1 MLWWIERDIMAEKR
15 DLYEVLGIQK
25 GASKDE
31 IKSAYRKLAKKYH
44 PDNHE
49 TGDADKFKEVQEAYD
64 ILYDD
69 QKRSAY
75 DQFGFAAFEQGAGQ
89 PGSNPFEGGGFGFG
103 QDMDLNDI
111 FSQFF
116 GGGRRSQRASNGPR
130 RGNDAIIRV
139 KVDFMDTILGR
150 DIEIPLT
157 VDETCSSCNGT
168 GAKTPN
174 DIKNC
179 PQCGGVGYVR
189 VQRRSL
195 FGMVEQQET
204 CPRCGGKGKI
214 ITSSCPNCGGK
225 GYNRVKKN
233 IKVHIIAG
241 INNGQQIRVQGM
253 GERGVNGGP
262 NGDLFVEVN
271 VKPHQ
276 YFKRDGNDIHLTVPI
291 DFVDAI
297 LGTSVDIPT
306 VYGEATLNIPSGTQP
321 GQIFRMRGQ
330 GVKDLRSGRPGDQ
343 YVHLDIKMPTS
354 LSRQQKELHAQYKES
369 TKKEDS
375 LLAKFKKKKKK

>member
-1 MLWWIERDIMAEKR
+1 MAEKR
-15 DLYEVLGIQK
+15 DLYETLGVNK
-25 GASKDE
+25 SASKDE

-49 TGDADKFKEVQEAYD
+49 TGNAEKFKEVQEAYD

-89 PGSNPFEGGGFGFG
+89 PGSNPFEGGFGFG
-103 QDMDLNDI
+103 GEEVNLGDI

-116 GGGRRSQRASNGPR
+116 GGGCRSQRANAGPR

-157 VDETCSSCNGT
+157 VDESCKACGGS
-168 GAKTPN
+168 GARSAS
-174 DIKNC
+174 DIKSC
-179 PQCGGVGYVR
+179 PQCNGMGYVR

-204 CPRCGGKGKI
+204 CPRCNGRGKI
-214 ITSSCPNCGGK
+214 ISQPCPNCGGK

-233 IKVHIIAG
+233 VKVHIIAG
-241 INNGQQIRVQGM
+241 INNGQQIRVQGL

-276 YFKRDGNDIHLTVPI
+276 YFKRDGNDIHLNVPI

-297 LGTSVDIPT
+297 LGTSVDVPT

-330 GVKDLRSGRPGDQ
+330 GVKDLRSGKPGDQ

-354 LSRQQKELHAQYKES
+354 LNRDQKELL
-369 TKKEDS
+369 TKYRDSVKKDDS
-375 LLAKFKKKKKK
+375 LLAKFKKMFKK

>member
-1 MLWWIERDIMAEKR
+1 
-15 DLYEVLGIQK
+15 
-25 GASKDE
+25 
-31 IKSAYRKLAKKYH
+31 
-44 PDNHE
+44 
-49 TGDADKFKEVQEAYD
+49 
-64 ILYDD
+64 
-69 QKRSAY
+69 
-75 DQFGFAAFEQGAGQ
+75 
-89 PGSNPFEGGGFGFG
+89 
-103 QDMDLNDI
+103 MDLNDI

-168 GAKTPN
+168 GAKTLN

-195 FGMVEQQET
+195 FGMVEQQEA
-204 CPRCGGKGKI
+204 CPYCGGKGKI
-214 ITSSCPNCGGK
+214 ITANCPNCGGK

-253 GERGVNGGP
+253 GERGAPLHYSVQ
-262 NGDLFVEVN
+262 LELTMT
-271 VKPHQ
+271 
-276 YFKRDGNDIHLTVPI
+276 KR
-291 DFVDAI
+291 
-297 LGTSVDIPT
+297 
-306 VYGEATLNIPSGTQP
+306 
-321 GQIFRMRGQ
+321 
-330 GVKDLRSGRPGDQ
+330 
-343 YVHLDIKMPTS
+343 
-354 LSRQQKELHAQYKES
+354 
-369 TKKEDS
+369 
-375 LLAKFKKKKKK
+375 

>member
-1 MLWWIERDIMAEKR
+1 MAEKR
-15 DLYEVLGIQK
+15 DLYEVLGVKK
-25 GASKDE
+25 GSSKDE

-49 TGDADKFKEVQEAYD
+49 TGNAEKFKEVQEAYD

-69 QKRSAY
+69 QKRGAY

-89 PGSNPFEGGGFGFG
+89 PGSNPFEGGFGFG

-116 GGGRRSQRASNGPR
+116 GGGRRSQRANNGPR
-130 RGNDAIIRV
+130 RGDDAILRV

-157 VDETCSSCNGT
+157 VDEQCASCHGT

-174 DIKNC
+174 DIKIC
-179 PQCGGVGYVR
+179 PQCGGHGYIR

-204 CPRCGGKGKI
+204 CPRCNGKGKI
-214 ITSSCPNCGGK
+214 VTASCSACGGK
-225 GYNRVKKN
+225 GYNRVRKN

-253 GERGVNGGP
+253 GERGINGGP

-276 YFKRDGNDIHLTVPI
+276 YFKRDGNDIHLTIPI

-297 LGTSVDIPT
+297 LGTRIDVPT
-306 VYGEATLNIPSGTQP
+306 VYGEASLIIPSGTQP

-354 LSRQQKELHAQYKES
+354 LNKQQKALLNQYKEN
-369 TKKEDS
+369 TDKNNS
-375 LLAKFKKKKKK
+375 LFEKFKRIFKK

>member
-1 MLWWIERDIMAEKR
+1 MAEKR
-15 DLYEVLGIQK
+15 DLYQVLGVAK
-25 GASKDE
+25 GASKDD

-49 TGDADKFKEVQEAYD
+49 TGDAEKFKEVQEAYD

-89 PGSNPFEGGGFGFG
+89 PGGNPFEGGGFGFG
-103 QDMDLNDI
+103 QDMDLGDI

-116 GGGRRSQRASNGPR
+116 GGGRRQSAKTGPR
-130 RGNDAIIRV
+130 RGNDAIVRV

-157 VDETCSSCNGT
+157 IDEQCKACNGT

-174 DIKNC
+174 DIKSC
-179 PQCGGVGYVR
+179 PSCNGRGYVR
-189 VQRRSL
+189 VTRRSL
-195 FGMVEQQET
+195 FGAIEQQEVCGRCNGAGKIIT
-204 CPRCGGKGKI
+204 DRCPTCGGKGF
-214 ITSSCPNCGGK
+214 
-225 GYNRVKKN
+225 NRVKKN
-233 IKVHIIAG
+233 VKVHIIAG
-241 INNGQQIRVQGM
+241 INNGQQIRVQGL
-253 GERGVNGGP
+253 GERGTNGGP
-262 NGDLFVEVN
+262 NGDLFVEIN
-271 VKPHQ
+271 VKPHE
-276 YFKRDGNDIHLTVPI
+276 YFKRDGNDIHLTIPI

-297 LGTSVDIPT
+297 LGTNVDVPT
-306 VYGEATLNIPSGTQP
+306 VYGSASLVIPAGTQP

-354 LSRQQKELHAQYKES
+354 LTKKQKELLTDY
-369 TKKEDS
+369 KKEIKADDS
-375 LLAKFKKKKKK
+375 LLAKFKKIFKK

>member
-1 MLWWIERDIMAEKR
+1 MANKR

-25 GASKDE
+25 SASKDQ
-31 IKSAYRKLAKKYH
+31 IKSAYRKLAKTYH
-44 PDNHE
+44 PDNKE
-49 TGDADKFKEVQEAYD
+49 TGDEAKFKEVQEAYD

-89 PGSNPFEGGGFGFG
+89 PGSNPFEGGFGFG
-103 QDMDLNDI
+103 QDMDLGDI
-111 FSQFF
+111 FSSFF
-116 GGGRRSQRASNGPR
+116 GGGRRSQRANNGPR
-130 RGNDAIIRV
+130 RGNDAIMRV

-150 DIEIPLT
+150 DIEIPLN
-157 VDETCSSCNGT
+157 VDEQCKACGGT

-174 DIKNC
+174 DIKTCPNC
-179 PQCGGVGYVR
+179 NGHGYVR
-189 VQRRSL
+189 TQRRSL
-195 FGMVEQQET
+195 FGMVEQQEA
-204 CPRCGGKGKI
+204 CMRCDGKGKV
-214 ITSSCPNCGGK
+214 ITSPCPSCNGK

-253 GERGVNGGP
+253 GERGANGGP
-262 NGDLFVEVN
+262 NGDLFIEVN
-271 VKPHQ
+271 VKPHE
-276 YFKRDGNDIHLTVPI
+276 YFKRDGNDIHLNVPI

-297 LGTSVDIPT
+297 LGTSVDVPT
-306 VYGEATLNIPSGTQP
+306 VYGEASLNIPSGTQP
-321 GQIFRMRGQ
+321 GQIFRMKGQ

-354 LSRQQKELHAQYKES
+354 LNREQKELLNKYRDT
-369 TKKEDS
+369 TKKDDS
-375 LLAKFKKKKKK
+375 LLAKFKRMFKK

>member
-1 MLWWIERDIMAEKR
+1 MAEKR
-15 DLYEVLGIQK
+15 DLYEVLGLKK

-49 TGDADKFKEVQEAYD
+49 TGDAEKFKEIQEAYD

-69 QKRSAY
+69 NKRAAY
-75 DQFGFAAFEQGAGQ
+75 DQFGWAAFEQGAGQ
-89 PGSNPFEGGGFGFG
+89 PGSNPFEGGFGFG
-103 QDMDLNDI
+103 QDMDLGDI
-111 FSQFF
+111 FSSIF
-116 GGGRRSQRASNGPR
+116 GGGPRRQRASNGPR

-157 VDETCSSCNGT
+157 VDETCPNCKGA
-168 GAKTPN
+168 GAKTAN
-174 DIKNC
+174 DIRVC
-179 PQCGGVGYVR
+179 SHCGGQGYVR

-195 FGMVEQQET
+195 FGMVEQQEA
-204 CPRCGGKGKI
+204 CPYCGGKGKI
-214 ITSSCPNCGGK
+214 ITANCPNCGGK
-225 GYNRVKKN
+225 GYNRNKKN
-233 IKVHIIAG
+233 VKVHIIAG

-253 GERGVNGGP
+253 GERGANGGP

-297 LGTSVDIPT
+297 LGISVDVPT
-306 VYGEATLNIPSGTQP
+306 VYGEATLNIPAGTQP

-354 LSRQQKELHAQYKES
+354 LSREQKELLNKYKDS
-369 TKKEDS
+369 TKKDDS
-375 LLAKFKKKKKK
+375 FLTKFKKMFKK

>member
-1 MLWWIERDIMAEKR
+1 MAEKR
-15 DLYEVLGIQK
+15 DLYEVLGIKK

-49 TGDADKFKEVQEAYD
+49 TGNADKFKEVQEAYD
-64 ILYDD
+64 ILYDNN
-69 QKRSAY
+69 KRSAY

-89 PGSNPFEGGGFGFG
+89 PGSNPFDGGFGFG
-103 QDMDLNDI
+103 ESMDLNDL
-111 FSQFF
+111 FASFF
-116 GGGRRSQRASNGPR
+116 GGGRRAQRANNGPR
-130 RGNDAIIRV
+130 RGNDRIVRI
-139 KVDFMDTILGR
+139 KVDFMDTINGR

-157 VDETCSSCNGT
+157 VDEICPSCQGS
-168 GAKTPN
+168 GAKSAN
-174 DIKNC
+174 DIRVC
-179 PQCGGVGYVR
+179 HSCGGNGYVR
-189 VQRRSL
+189 TQRRSL
-195 FGMVEQQET
+195 FGMVEQQEV
-204 CPRCGGKGKI
+204 CPQCNGRGKI

-225 GYNRVKKN
+225 GFNRVKKN

-241 INNGQQIRVQGM
+241 INNGQQIRVQNM

-354 LSRQQKELHAQYKES
+354 LSKQQKELLSQYRES
-369 TKKEDS
+369 SKKDDS
-375 LLAKFKKKKKK
+375 LLAKFKKMFKK

>member
-1 MLWWIERDIMAEKR
+1 MAEKR
-15 DLYEVLGIQK
+15 DLYEVLGLKK

-49 TGDADKFKEVQEAYD
+49 TGDAEKFKEIQEAYD

-69 QKRSAY
+69 NKRAAY
-75 DQFGFAAFEQGAGQ
+75 DQFGWAAFEQGAGQ
-89 PGSNPFEGGGFGFG
+89 PGSNPFEGGFGFG
-103 QDMDLNDI
+103 QDMDLGDI
-111 FSQFF
+111 FSSIF
-116 GGGRRSQRASNGPR
+116 GGGPRRQRASNGPR

-157 VDETCSSCNGT
+157 VDETGPNCKGT
-168 GAKTPN
+168 GAKTAN
-174 DIKNC
+174 DIRVC
-179 PQCGGVGYVR
+179 SHCGGQGYVR

-195 FGMVEQQET
+195 FGMVEQQEA
-204 CPRCGGKGKI
+204 CPYCGGKGKI
-214 ITSSCPNCGGK
+214 ITANCPNCGGK
-225 GYNRVKKN
+225 GYNRNKKN
-233 IKVHIIAG
+233 VKVHIIAG

-253 GERGVNGGP
+253 GERGANGGP

-297 LGTSVDIPT
+297 LGISVDVPT
-306 VYGEATLNIPSGTQP
+306 VYGEATLNIPAGTQP

-354 LSRQQKELHAQYKES
+354 LSREQKELLNKYKDS
-369 TKKEDS
+369 TKKDDS
-375 LLAKFKKKKKK
+375 FLTKFKKMFKK

>member
-1 MLWWIERDIMAEKR
+1 MAEKR
-15 DLYEVLGIQK
+15 DLYQVLGVAK

-49 TGDADKFKEVQEAYD
+49 TGNAEKFKEVQEAYD

-89 PGSNPFEGGGFGFG
+89 PGGNPFEGGGFGFG
-103 QDMDLNDI
+103 QDMDLGDI

-116 GGGRRSQRASNGPR
+116 GGGRRQSAKTGPR
-130 RGNDAIIRV
+130 RGNDAIVRV

-157 VDETCSSCNGT
+157 IDEQCKACNGT

-174 DIKNC
+174 DIKSC
-179 PQCGGVGYVR
+179 PSCNGRGYVR
-189 VQRRSL
+189 VTRRSL
-195 FGMVEQQET
+195 FGAIEQQEV
-204 CPRCGGKGKI
+204 CGRCNGAGKI
-214 ITSSCPNCGGK
+214 ITDRCPTCGGK

-233 IKVHIIAG
+233 VKVHVIAG
-241 INNGQQIRVQGM
+241 INNGQQIRVQGL
-253 GERGVNGGP
+253 GERGTNGGP
-262 NGDLFVEVN
+262 NGDLFVEIN
-271 VKPHQ
+271 VKPHE
-276 YFKRDGNDIHLTVPI
+276 YFKRDGNDIHLTIPI

-297 LGTSVDIPT
+297 LGTNVDVPT
-306 VYGEATLNIPSGTQP
+306 VYGSASLVIPAGTQP

-354 LSRQQKELHAQYKES
+354 LTKKQKELLTDY
-369 TKKEDS
+369 KKEIKADDS
-375 LLAKFKKKKKK
+375 LLAKFKKIFKK

>member
-1 MLWWIERDIMAEKR
+1 MAEKK
-15 DLYEVLGIQK
+15 DLYETLGVNK
-25 GASKDE
+25 KASKDE

-49 TGDADKFKEVQEAYD
+49 TGNAEKFKEVQEAYD

-89 PGSNPFEGGGFGFG
+89 PGSNPFEGGFGFG
-103 QDMDLNDI
+103 GEEVNLGDI

-116 GGGRRSQRASNGPR
+116 GGGRRQQRASTGPR

-139 KVDFMDTILGR
+139 KVDFMDTINGR

-157 VDETCSSCNGT
+157 VDEPCSACGGT

-174 DIKNC
+174 DIKTCPNC
-179 PQCGGVGYVR
+179 NGQGYVR
-189 VQRRSL
+189 TARRSL
-195 FGMVEQQET
+195 FGMVEQQEE
-204 CPRCGGKGKI
+204 CMRCSGRGKI
-214 ITSSCPNCGGK
+214 ITTPCPSCGGK

-253 GERGVNGGP
+253 GERGANGGP

-276 YFKRDGNDIHLTVPI
+276 YFKRDGNDIHLNVPI

-297 LGTSVDIPT
+297 LGTSVDVPT
-306 VYGEATLNIPSGTQP
+306 VYGEATLNIPAGTQP
-321 GQIFRMRGQ
+321 GQIFRMKGQ

-343 YVHLDIKMPTS
+343 YIHLDIKMPTS
-354 LSRQQKELHAQYKES
+354 LSKEQKDLLNKYRDS
-369 TKKEDS
+369 SKKDDS
-375 LLAKFKKKKKK
+375 LLAKFKRMFKK

>member
-1 MLWWIERDIMAEKR
+1 MADKR
-15 DLYEVLGIQK
+15 DLYETLGVNK
-25 GASKDE
+25 SASKDE

-49 TGDADKFKEVQEAYD
+49 TGNAEKFKEVQEAYD

-89 PGSNPFEGGGFGFG
+89 PGSNPFEGGFGFG
-103 QDMDLNDI
+103 GEEVNLGDI

-116 GGGRRSQRASNGPR
+116 GGGRRQQRANTGPR

-157 VDETCSSCNGT
+157 IDETCSACGGT
-168 GAKTPN
+168 GAKSAS
-174 DIKNC
+174 DIKSC
-179 PQCGGVGYVR
+179 PQCNGMGYIR
-189 VQRRSL
+189 TQRRSL

-204 CPRCGGKGKI
+204 CPRCNGRGKI
-214 ITSSCPNCGGK
+214 VVNSCPNCGGK

-233 IKVHIIAG
+233 VKVHIIAG

-276 YFKRDGNDIHLTVPI
+276 YFKRDGNDIHLNVPI

-297 LGTSVDIPT
+297 LGTSVDVPT
-306 VYGEATLNIPSGTQP
+306 VYGDATLNIPAGTQP
-321 GQIFRMRGQ
+321 GQIFRMKVQ
-330 GVKDLRSGRPGDQ
+330 GVKELRSGRPGDQ
-343 YVHLDIKMPTS
+343 YIHLDIKMPTS
-354 LSRQQKELHAQYKES
+354 LNKEQKELLNKYRETS
-369 TKKEDS
+369 KKDDS
-375 LLAKFKKKKKK
+375 WFARFKRMFKK

>member
-1 MLWWIERDIMAEKR
+1 MADKK
-15 DLYEVLGIQK
+15 DLYETLGVNK
-25 GASKDE
+25 SASKDE

-49 TGDADKFKEVQEAYD
+49 TGNAEKFKEVQEAYD

-89 PGSNPFEGGGFGFG
+89 PGSNPFEGGFGGFGEEVNLG
-103 QDMDLNDI
+103 DI

-116 GGGRRSQRASNGPR
+116 GGGRRQSRNNAGPR

-157 VDETCSSCNGT
+157 IDETCKACNGT
-168 GAKTPN
+168 GAKSPN
-174 DIKNC
+174 DIKSC
-179 PQCGGVGYVR
+179 PTCGGRGYVR

-204 CPRCGGKGKI
+204 CGRCNGAGKI
-214 ITSSCPNCGGK
+214 ISSPCPNCGGK

-233 IKVHIIAG
+233 VKVHIIAG
-241 INNGQQIRVQGM
+241 INNGQQIRVQGL

-276 YFKRDGNDIHLTVPI
+276 YFKRDGNDIHLNIPI

-297 LGTSVDIPT
+297 LGTSVDVPT

-330 GVKDLRSGRPGDQ
+330 GVKDLRSGKPGDQ

-354 LSRQQKELHAQYKES
+354 LNREQKELL
-369 TKKEDS
+369 TKYRDGVKKDDS
-375 LLAKFKKKKKK
+375 LLAKFKKMFKK

>member
-1 MLWWIERDIMAEKR
+1 MADKR
-15 DLYEVLGIQK
+15 DLYETLGVNK
-25 GASKDE
+25 KASKDE

-49 TGDADKFKEVQEAYD
+49 TGNADKFKEVQEAYD

-89 PGSNPFEGGGFGFG
+89 PGSNPFEGGFGFG
-103 QDMDLNDI
+103 QDVDLSDI
-111 FSQFF
+111 FSSFF
-116 GGGRRSQRASNGPR
+116 GGGRSKRTNTGPR

-139 KVDFMDTILGR
+139 KVDFMDTITGC

-157 VDETCSSCNGT
+157 IDEQCKACGGT

-174 DIKNC
+174 DIKTC
-179 PQCGGVGYVR
+179 PSCGGRGVVR
-189 VQRRSL
+189 TQRRSI
-195 FGMVEQQET
+195 FGMVEQEEA
-204 CPRCGGKGKI
+204 CMRCDGKGKI
-214 ITSSCPNCGGK
+214 ISSPCPNCGGK
-225 GYNRVKKN
+225 GYNRIKKN
-233 IKVHIIAG
+233 VKVHILAG

-253 GERGVNGGP
+253 GERGANGGP
-262 NGDLFVEVN
+262 NGDLYVEVN

-276 YFKRDGNDIHLTVPI
+276 YFKRDGNDIHLNIPI

-297 LGTSVDIPT
+297 LGTNIDVPT
-306 VYGEATLNIPSGTQP
+306 VYGDTTLTIPSGTQP
-321 GQIFRMRGQ
+321 GQIFRMKGQ

-343 YVHLDIKMPTS
+343 YVHLEIKMPTS
-354 LSRQQKELHAQYKES
+354 LNKEQKELLNKYRETS
-369 TKKEDS
+369 KKDDS
-375 LLAKFKKKKKK
+375 WFARFKRMFKK

>member
-15 DLYEVLGIQK
+15 DLYEVLGLKK
-25 GASKDE
+25 GATKEE
-31 IKSAYRKLAKKYH
+31 IKSAYRRLAKKYH

-49 TGDADKFKEVQEAYD
+49 TGDAEKFKEIQEAYD

-69 QKRSAY
+69 QKREAY
-75 DQFGFAAFEQGAGQ
+75 DKFGWAAFEQGAGQ
-89 PGSNPFEGGGFGFG
+89 PGGNPFDGGFGFN
-103 QDMDLNDI
+103 QDMDLGDL
-111 FSQFF
+111 FSSIF
-116 GGGRRSQRASNGPR
+116 GGGSRRQRANTGPR

-139 KVDFMDTILGR
+139 KVDFMDTILGK

-157 VDETCSSCNGT
+157 IDEMCPNCKGT

-174 DIKNC
+174 DIRTC
-179 PQCGGVGYVR
+179 SQCGGYGYVR

-195 FGMVEQQET
+195 FGMVEQQEV
-204 CPRCGGKGKI
+204 CSYCGGKGKV
-214 ITSSCPNCGGK
+214 ITANCPNCGGK

-233 IKVHIIAG
+233 VKVHIIAG

-297 LGTSVDIPT
+297 LGISVDIPT
-306 VYGEATLNIPSGTQP
+306 VYGEATLNIPAGTQP

-330 GVKDLRSGRPGDQ
+330 GVKDLRNGRPGDQ

-354 LSRQQKELHAQYKES
+354 LNKEQKELLTKYKDS
-369 TKKEDS
+369 TKKDDS
-375 LLAKFKKKKKK
+375 FLAKFKKIFKK

>member
-1 MLWWIERDIMAEKR
+1 MADKR
-15 DLYEVLGIQK
+15 DLYETLGVNK
-25 GASKDE
+25 SASKDE

-49 TGDADKFKEVQEAYD
+49 TGHAEKFKEVQEAYD

-89 PGSNPFEGGGFGFG
+89 PGSNPFEGGFGFG
-103 QDMDLNDI
+103 GEEVNLGDI

-116 GGGRRSQRASNGPR
+116 GGGRRQQRTNTGPR

-157 VDETCSSCNGT
+157 IDETCSACGGT
-168 GAKTPN
+168 GAKSAS
-174 DIKNC
+174 DIKSC
-179 PQCGGVGYVR
+179 PQCNGMGYVR
-189 VQRRSL
+189 TQRRSL
-195 FGMVEQQET
+195 FGMVEQQQET
-204 CPRCGGKGKI
+204 CPRCNGRGKI
-214 ITSSCPNCGGK
+214 VINSCPNCGGK

-233 IKVHIIAG
+233 VKVHIIAG

-276 YFKRDGNDIHLTVPI
+276 YFKRDGNDIHLNVPI

-297 LGTSVDIPT
+297 LGTSVDVPT
-306 VYGEATLNIPSGTQP
+306 VYGEATLIIPAGTQP
-321 GQIFRMRGQ
+321 GQIFRMKGQ

-343 YVHLDIKMPTS
+343 YIHLDIKMPTS
-354 LSRQQKELHAQYKES
+354 LNRDQKELL
-369 TKKEDS
+369 TKYRDSQKKDDS
-375 LLAKFKKKKKK
+375 LLAKFKKMFKK